1 VLVELTH
8 AARGLDRTRL
18 KTSLAADQQAAF
30 ARMQALS
37 CGMAKKGAG
46 KRFPMRTS
54 QPELNAPLERSVPVP
69 LGCVQMSGIGPSLPS
84 PAFAGHGSYQGISCR
99 QRRSCTTVGDD
110 PGCVRTRSLFSK
122 IEFPSEFRSDE
133 ASGGHSIRDYGQN
146 RENNFLQFSSRQVFT
161 QPGPRAE
168 TAATC
173 RLHPDP
179 HPQKSGFSA
188 HGTLVSLWS

>member
-1 VLVELTH
+1 MLVELTH

-69 LGCVQMSGIGPSLPS
+69 LGCVQMSGIGP
-84 PAFAGHGSYQGISCR
+84 
-99 QRRSCTTVGDD
+99 
-110 PGCVRTRSLFSK
+110 GCVK
-122 IEFPSEFRSDE
+122 
-133 ASGGHSIRDYGQN
+133 
-146 RENNFLQFSSRQVFT
+146 
-161 QPGPRAE
+161 
-168 TAATC
+168 
-173 RLHPDP
+173 
-179 HPQKSGFSA
+179 
-188 HGTLVSLWS
+188 TLCGKCAP

>member
-1 VLVELTH
+1 MYAKIIHERQKSPSGAVIEHTYVGIEDEFGNVSD
-8 AARGLDRTRL
+8 RFRLDGG
-18 KTSLAADQQAAF
+18 KT
-30 ARMQALS
+30 
-37 CGMAKKGAG
+37 
-46 KRFPMRTS
+46 
-54 QPELNAPLERSVPVP
+54 
-69 LGCVQMSGIGPSLPS
+69 SLPS

-188 HGTLVSLWS
+188 CGTLVSLWS